1 MNHCQPRISVRSKL
15 ALLASMAFAATTPAF
30 AVLDVSAVTTSVAEV
45 GVAMLAIIG
54 AFLAVSVLILGISK
68 VYRFVS
74 RKAGG

>member
-1 MNHCQPRISVRSKL
+1 MGIIILLVVGGVL
-15 ALLASMAFAATTPAF
+15 GWLASIVMRTDGQQGIILN
-30 AVLDVSAVTTSVAEV
+30 VVV
-45 GVAMLAIIG
+45 GIIG